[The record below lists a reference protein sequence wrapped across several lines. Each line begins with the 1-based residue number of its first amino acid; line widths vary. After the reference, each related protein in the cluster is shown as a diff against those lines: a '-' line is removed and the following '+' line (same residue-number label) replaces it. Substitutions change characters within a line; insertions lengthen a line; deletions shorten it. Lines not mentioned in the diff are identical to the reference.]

1 MAGMRRYRRF
11 LLLVVLPL
19 VALMAGVTFYLN
31 GGRYV
36 TTDDAYV
43 GAQKVLIT
51 PDVSGK
57 IISVAVKEGQQVTTG
72 DTLFQIDPGAV
83 PAGAG
88 AGARQARGRQD
99 QPRQPRRQRQALFA
113 DAARSSAPAS
123 RSSSATSSAR
133 SSLVKSNVG
142 SQLDLDKSSTDLVT
156 AQAQQQLVRQQR
168 SNALTQLL
176 GDPDL
181 PLEQF
186 PAYMQAKAALDD
198 AQRNLDLT
206 TVRAPM
212 NGIATQVE
220 QIQLGRFVIA
230 GAPVFSVID
239 VANPWVDANPKESD
253 FTYVA
258 VGQTVTL
265 EVDAFPNH
273 VFKGTVGSLS
283 PGTGAQFA
291 ILPPQNA
298 MGNFVKV
305 VQRVPVRIYF
315 DKDDRMVQKLKAGMS
330 VYATIDTKHKRS
342 LAGLFGTP
350 AAAKPRDR
358 TEPAMTAAAQ
368 PSSMV
373 PGLRRNMVTIC
384 AMTATIMQAL
394 DTTIANVALP
404 YMQGTLS
411 ASQDQINWVL
421 TSYIVAAAIMT
432 APVGWIA
439 NRFGRKRIFIICSAG
454 FTIASVL
461 CGLAQDIGQMVL
473 FRLMQGVFGAA
484 LVPLS
489 QAVMLDS
496 YTLQE
501 RAKAMSIWGMGVMMG
516 PIMGPSLG
524 AWLTETYSWHWVF
537 FVNLPFGIFT
547 VLGLV
552 IFMDE
557 TKKDAELR
565 FDWFGFTALAIG
577 IGSLQLALDRG
588 EQLGWLES
596 NEIIAEFIIAGIG
609 FYYFFA
615 HSLTTSKPF
624 IQFALF
630 KDRNFVGG
638 CVFMA
643 VMGLVL
649 FSTMALSS
657 PFLQNVIGYPIITA
671 GLLLA
676 SRGCGTFVAMM
687 MVGRMMRY
695 IEARTL
701 IISGLSITCASL
713 YYMTYWTDQTGAN
726 EIMVISIIQ
735 GFGFGLVFV
744 PLSTVAFLT
753 LPNHLRTDG
762 TSMLTLMRN
771 VASSIGI
778 SLVISQLTR
787 GHALQLRNP
796 VGAHQP
802 VQSRHAD
809 AAGPRHDRHGDRQGP
824 RHGGCDRQGAGADRR
839 VLARL
844 PDGDDLHRLR
854 DPARDHDRLHQGRA
868 AQAGGRAGASAVIE

>member
-1 MAGMRRYRRF
+1 M
-11 LLLVVLPL
+11 
-19 VALMAGVTFYLN
+19 
-31 GGRYV
+31 
-36 TTDDAYV
+36 TT
-43 GAQKVLIT
+43 
-51 PDVSGK
+51 
-57 IISVAVKEGQQVTTG
+57 
-72 DTLFQIDPGAV
+72 
-83 PAGAG
+83 
-88 AGARQARGRQD
+88 
-99 QPRQPRRQRQALFA
+99 
-113 DAARSSAPAS
+113 
-123 RSSSATSSAR
+123 
-133 SSLVKSNVG
+133 
-142 SQLDLDKSSTDLVT
+142 
-156 AQAQQQLVRQQR
+156 
-168 SNALTQLL
+168 
-176 GDPDL
+176 
-181 PLEQF
+181 
-186 PAYMQAKAALDD
+186 
-198 AQRNLDLT
+198 
-206 TVRAPM
+206 
-212 NGIATQVE
+212 
-220 QIQLGRFVIA
+220 
-230 GAPVFSVID
+230 
-239 VANPWVDANPKESD
+239 
-253 FTYVA
+253 
-258 VGQTVTL
+258 
-265 EVDAFPNH
+265 
-273 VFKGTVGSLS
+273 
-283 PGTGAQFA
+283 
-291 ILPPQNA
+291 
-298 MGNFVKV
+298 
-305 VQRVPVRIYF
+305 
-315 DKDDRMVQKLKAGMS
+315 
-330 VYATIDTKHKRS
+330 
-342 LAGLFGTP
+342 
-350 AAAKPRDR
+350 
-358 TEPAMTAAAQ
+358 AAQ

-439 NRFGRKRIFIICSAG
+439 NRFGRKRIFILCSAG

-461 CGLAQDIGQMVL
+461 CGLAQDIGQMVV

-552 IFMDE
+552 VFMDE
-557 TKKDAELR
+557 TKKNMALR
-565 FDWFGFTALAIG
+565 FDWFGFTALAIA
-577 IGSLQLALDRG
+577 IGSLQMALDRG

-596 NEIIAEFIIAGIG
+596 NEIIAEFIIAAVG

-615 HSLTTSKPF
+615 HSLTTSQPF

-701 IISGLSITCASL
+701 IISGLKHHLRLAVLHDLLDRPDRRRPRSWS
-713 YYMTYWTDQTGAN
+713 
-726 EIMVISIIQ
+726 ISIIQ

-787 GHALQLRNP
+787 GHAATITQSCRSMSTRSITPLQMPHVRAMIDMATDK
-796 VGAHQP
+796 GRAM
-802 VQSRHAD
+802 AD
-809 AAGPRHDRHGDRQGP
+809 AIVKAQAQIIAFSHDYQM
-824 RHGGCDRQGAGADRR
+824 
-839 VLARL
+839 VMIFT
-844 PDGDDLHRLR
+844 
-854 DPARDHDRLHQGRA
+854 PARSRSR
-868 AQAGGRAGASAVIE
+868 S